1 MDWVNA
7 RKIHTPPS
15 AKRYFPPWWACAVQT
30 QFRDRKYI
38 LAARA
43 RASFGTTDQKE
54 RDLWGREGREWAN
67 YRKQEILSEVIA
79 GIAQRDGNV
88 SFLFH

>member
-1 MDWVNA
+1 MEWANV

-15 AKRYFPPWWACAVQT
+15 AKRFPPPWWACAVQK

-38 LAARA
+38 LAPRSRA
-43 RASFGTTDQKE
+43 RFGADQKE
-54 RDLWGREGREWAN
+54 RGLWGREGREWAN
-67 YRKQEILSEVIA
+67 YRKQAILSKVIA
-79 GIAQRDGNV
+79 GIAQSNGNV